1 MEDRATVSHELTHAE
16 KRELVQRILASPM
29 FSGSRTLQAFLLFI
43 TTHAIDGQ
51 PQYIKEQRIGCEV
64 LGRKPDY
71 NPADDNIVRVRAR
84 ELRQRLAKYFETAG
98 LLEPVVITIPSGSY
112 VPVFEPRAVPQ
123 QTSRSSQWSAWSEAQ
138 ASAMRDFWGQF
149 FPEPGTEL
157 TVVASDASFA
167 LWQDIS
173 GQNPNLGDYL
183 GRKYLDTGVPEF
195 REVAARRCV
204 APADLTITLSLV
216 AVGEAFE
223 GRVRSEYARNL
234 SMQELRTGSGV
245 LLGSRRSNPWVQLFE
260 SRLNFVLACP
270 SAGGPSFQNRAP
282 QPGEPESYAIPCR
295 FDVDGTERTEM
306 ESYALVALTPNLS
319 GTGHILLLEGLNME
333 GTEAAGEFATNP
345 EELAGLLRRMGHIPG
360 APVRPFE
367 ALLKLTSIPGGFAGT
382 ELIAWR

>member
-1 MEDRATVSHELTHAE
+1 MEERAAVSHELTDAE
-16 KRELVQRILASPM
+16 KRELVQRIIASPV

-43 TTHAIDGQ
+43 TAHAIEGQ
-51 PQYIKEQRIGCEV
+51 PQFIKEQRIGCEV

-84 ELRQRLAKYFETAG
+84 ELRQRLTKYFDTAG
-98 LLEPVVITIPSGSY
+98 LAEPVVINIPSGSY
-112 VPVFEPRAVPQ
+112 VPVFEPRAVPPQ
-123 QTSRSSQWSAWSEAQ
+123 PNRNSQWNSWSDVQ

-149 FPEPGTEL
+149 FPEPGAEL

-204 APADLTITLSLV
+204 APADLSISLSLV
-216 AVGEAFE
+216 SVGEAFA
-223 GRVRSEYARNL
+223 GRVRSKYARNL
-234 SMQELRTGSGV
+234 SMQELRAGSAV

-260 SRLNFVLACP
+260 SRLNFALACP
-270 SAGGPSFQNRAP
+270 SAGGPSFQNRTP

-306 ESYALVALTPNLS
+306 ESYALIALAPNLS

-345 EELAGLLRRMGHIPG
+345 EELAGLLRLIGHTSG
-360 APVRPFE
+360 TPVRPFE
-367 ALLKLTSIPGGFAGT
+367 ALLQLTSIPGGFAGT
-382 ELIAWR
+382 EVIAWR